1 MDSFS
6 RLWGRG
12 VIVSHL
18 MTDPGVM
25 RQRRGAGVECES
37 PIKEEIRGV
46 DPRLDGLLALGGL
59 VPPASMRP

>member
-1 MDSFS
+1 M
-6 RLWGRG
+6 
-12 VIVSHL
+12 SHL